1 MSLSRRSALKFIL
14 ATAGTALAGSY
25 PVFIERNL
33 LQINRYRI
41 PVPRLPRAFEG
52 FTIVHLTDLHY
63 GSLVSLEKLYK
74 VIETAN
80 SIPRDMI
87 VCTGDYVQEYNATEQ
102 VNAIWPLLGRLHAPN
117 GVLSVL
123 GNHDHWADTDRS
135 LYWLKKTGQD
145 LRHSTR
151 KIDKAGQSL
160 WFAGGGDLWEDHISV
175 DALLEPIPQDGC
187 VIAAVHNPDSAD
199 TIFERNPD
207 LFIAGHTHGG
217 QVDLPF
223 VGTPVLPVRNKNYS
237 SGLKH
242 SENGIPVF
250 ISKGI
255 GWALYPVR
263 FNCVPE
269 IAVLTLTGK
278 NDMKET

>member
-1 MSLSRRSALKFIL
+1 MSLSRRTALKFIF
-14 ATAGTALAGSY
+14 AAAGAALAGCY

-63 GSLVSLEKLYK
+63 GSLVSLKKLHK

-87 VCTGDYVQEYNATEQ
+87 MCTGDYVQEYYATEQ
-102 VNAIWPLLGRLHAPN
+102 VDAIWPLLGKLHAPH

-123 GNHDHWADTDRS
+123 GNHDHWADTERS
-135 LYWLKKTGQD
+135 LYWLKKTGQG
-145 LRHSTR
+145 LRNSTR
-151 KIDKAGQSL
+151 KIEKAGESL
-160 WFAGGGDLWEDHISV
+160 WFAGGGDLWEDHFSV
-175 DALLEPIPQDGC
+175 DLLLEQVPQDGC
-187 VIAAVHNPDSAD
+187 VITAVHNPDSAD
-199 TIFERNPD
+199 TVLKRNPD
-207 LFIAGHTHGG
+207 LFITGHTHGG
-217 QVDLPF
+217 QVDIPF
-223 VGTPVLPVRNKNYS
+223 VGTPILPVRNKNYT
-237 SGLKH
+237 SGLKY
-242 SENGIPVF
+242 SNYGIPVF

-255 GWALYPVR
+255 GWAMYPVR

-278 NDMKET
+278 VAMKET